1 MTKPL
6 HFKKEIWRKKMLCST
21 LEDAF
26 VVQRGLH
33 SLTPNS
39 SFFWKPYVSSA
50 VYVMRST

>member
-1 MTKPL
+1 M
-6 HFKKEIWRKKMLCST
+6 ECST

>member
-6 HFKKEIWRKKMLCST
+6 HFKKAMKKNKMHCST